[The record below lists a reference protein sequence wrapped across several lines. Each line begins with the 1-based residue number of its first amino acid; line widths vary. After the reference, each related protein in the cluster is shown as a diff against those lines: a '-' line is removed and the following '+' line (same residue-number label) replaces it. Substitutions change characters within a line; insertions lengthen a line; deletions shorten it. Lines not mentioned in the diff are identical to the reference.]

1 MKNIGVLKSLL
12 LIFLSFATTTNIVAQ
27 NTSGQLNTITTAVTF
42 LLIPTDARACGMGE
56 IGAATPVDAN
66 ANFWNPAK
74 LAWLEKKNALSFSY
88 TPWLRAIQPDIN
100 IFYLAGCMRLKGKTT
115 IGFSTRHYQS
125 GCYKKPNRGLGNT
138 IDLSLAYKIN
148 GHFSAAISARYIYS
162 SLFAGIHG
170 KTYAADI
177 SAFYT
182 NDQFSLGDKKTTLMY
197 GVHISNIGAKIKS
210 TNQTTSDFIPTN
222 LRLGIGTR
230 IDMSAAHQLGFYIDA
245 NKLLVPSPPTYQIDS
260 LGRPILLSNGH
271 YAILAG
277 RDPNRSAASGIF
289 GSFTDAPNGFR
300 EELNEIILA
309 SGMEYGFNRFLF
321 VRGGFFYEHKTK
333 GFRQFFT
340 SGIGIHYR
348 AFDLNFSYLM
358 PIRNTA
364 RSLDKTYRITLHV
377 AFDAMQ
383 LKR

>member
-1 MKNIGVLKSLL
+1 MRLLSLIL
-12 LIFLSFATTTNIVAQ
+12 LTFSARIDLVGQ
-27 NTSGQLNTITTAVTF
+27 NSIGQLNTISTAVPF
-42 LLIPTDARACGMGE
+42 LSISPDARACGMGE
-56 IGAATPVDAN
+56 LGAATTADAN

-74 LAWLEKKNALSFSY
+74 LVWIAHKSALSFSY
-88 TPWLRAIQPDIN
+88 TPWLRAVRPEIN
-100 IFYLAGCMRLKGKTT
+100 VFYLSGCRRLKEKTT
-115 IGFSTRHYQS
+115 LGFSMRNYTAGRFNTRNSQTA
-125 GCYKKPNRGLGNT
+125 LAL
-138 IDLSLAYKIN
+138 DLSLAYKIN
-148 GHFSAAISARYIYS
+148 DHFSSAISARYIYS
-162 SLFAGIHG
+162 SLFAGMQG

-182 NDQFSLGDKKTTLMY
+182 NDQFSLGDKRTILMY
-197 GVHISNIGAKIKS
+197 GVHISNIGAKVKH
-210 TNQTTSDFIPTN
+210 TNQTTSDFITTN

-245 NKLLVPSPPTYQIDS
+245 NKLLVPTPPTYKTDS
-260 LGRPILLSNGH
+260 LGQPILLANGH

-358 PIRNTA
+358 LIRNTA
-364 RSLDKTYRITLHV
+364 RGLDKTYRISLHV
-377 AFDAMQ
+377 AFDSIR
-383 LKR
+383 LKRKPAPSK